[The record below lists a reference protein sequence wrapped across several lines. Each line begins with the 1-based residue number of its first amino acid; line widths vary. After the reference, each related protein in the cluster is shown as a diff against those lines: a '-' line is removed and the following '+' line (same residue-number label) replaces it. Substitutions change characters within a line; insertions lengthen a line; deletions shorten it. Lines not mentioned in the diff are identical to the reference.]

1 MNVTLG
7 YMFERTQLPPCP
19 NPPRVDSPH
28 AAASC
33 GPDRGELAITD
44 APTLAAAPPATAAV
58 ATLHLRRTQGR
69 GIRLLVF
76 YGVMLALI
84 AFWPTPVDRGAS
96 TFLEA
101 ISRAIPWLTY
111 DLIETTAN
119 VALFV
124 PFGVLLA
131 LVLPL
136 HRGLVVPIAIATTL
150 VIESGQALLLSERT
164 PSMRDIVANVL
175 GAAIGLAIVHLIER
189 RTTPD

>member
-1 MNVTLG
+1 M
-7 YMFERTQLPPCP
+7 
-19 NPPRVDSPH
+19 SP
-28 AAASC
+28 A
-33 GPDRGELAITD
+33 PDRGEPAIAD
-44 APTLAAAPPATAAV
+44 APPLAPAPPSTAAV

-69 GIRLLVF
+69 GIRLLVI

-96 TFLEA
+96 DFLDA
-101 ISRAIPWLTY
+101 ITRAVPWLTY

-136 HRGLVVPIAIATTL
+136 HRGLVVPIALATTL
-150 VIESGQALLLSERT
+150 VIESGQALILAERT
-164 PSMRDIVANVL
+164 PSLRDIVANVL
-175 GAAIGLAIVHLIER
+175 GAAIGLAIVHLRER
-189 RTTPD
+189 RKIPD